1 MTPNFNIRAYYKE
14 QIMNEI
20 LHNQKILDI
29 VKVNQD
35 IETDDQLEGYFDG
48 NGQWNDGVILPYLYV
63 PPTTI
68 DKASAFICFDVTTR
82 QEKNSS
88 TMQNLYVYMN
98 IFCNKSLMKYNL
110 DGYSGTRMDILLTL
124 LTQMMTIPNKFGIG
138 NFIPKEPKPI
148 HPADSYDGYQVIYVV
163 PDFNVK
169 RMQ

>member
-1 MTPNFNIRAYYKE
+1 MD
-14 QIMNEI
+14 EI

-63 PPTTI
+63 PPATI
-68 DKASAFICFDVTTR
+68 DKASTFICFDVTTR
-82 QEKNSS
+82 QENHSS

-98 IFCNKSLMKYNL
+98 IFCNKSLMRYNL
-110 DGYSGTRMDILLTL
+110 DGYHGTRMDILLTL
-124 LTQMMTIPNKFGIG
+124 LTQMMTVPNKFGISS
-138 NFIPKEPKPI
+138 FIPKEPKPI
-148 HPADSYDGYQVIYVV
+148 HPANSYDGYQAIYVI

-169 RMQ
+169 RLQ

>member
-110 DGYSGTRMDILLTL
+110 DGYYGTRIDILLTL
-124 LTQMMTIPNKFGIG
+124 ITEMMTVPNKFGISG
-138 NFIPKEPKPI
+138 FIPKEPKPI
-148 HPADSYDGYQVIYVV
+148 HPADSYDGYQAIYVV
-163 PDFNVK
+163 PDFNIK
-169 RMQ
+169 RLQ